1 MAGDTN
7 SIKDIQFNIENLL
20 SQDNLMEPDS
30 LKSLQGLLNRY
41 VFGRQHLTPD
51 GVLGAQTLKGIQT
64 YRNEKKYWGGDNL
77 NISIDP
83 LETSKEYDASMKAPS
98 GQ

>member
-41 VFGRQHLTPD
+41 VFGRQHLTQD
-51 GVLGAQTLKGIQT
+51 GVLGAQTLKGIQ
-64 YRNEKKYWGGDNL
+64 N
-77 NISIDP
+77 
-83 LETSKEYDASMKAPS
+83 
-98 GQ
+98 